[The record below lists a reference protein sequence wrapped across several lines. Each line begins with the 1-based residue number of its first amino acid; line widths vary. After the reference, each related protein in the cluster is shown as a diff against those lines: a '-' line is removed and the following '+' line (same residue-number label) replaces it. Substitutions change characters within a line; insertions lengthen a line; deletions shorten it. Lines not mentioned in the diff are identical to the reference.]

1 MLRGMAQMDLNR
13 RLNAN
18 RTLSVTMT
26 FLALVGWG
34 AFAYAAG
41 SSARTERDL
50 RAELAQS
57 TAAQDQLR
65 AERDQHQA
73 AVGDL
78 AQIQAKLASAR
89 GELETLA
96 RKREQATAQVAAV
109 QQELMVLTKR
119 RDEKQ
124 AKVSEKERARAA
136 KPASKPAR
144 LAARTKHE
152 T

>member
-1 MLRGMAQMDLNR
+1 MLRGMAQMDLKR
-13 RLNAN
+13 RLTAN

-41 SSARTERDL
+41 SSVSTERQL

-57 TAAQDQLR
+57 TAAQDQLL
-65 AERDQHQA
+65 AERNQQQA

-78 AQIQAKLASAR
+78 GQLQAKLASAR
-89 GELETLA
+89 EDLETLA
-96 RKREQATAQVAAV
+96 QKREQARAQIAAAH
-109 QQELMVLTKR
+109 QELMVLTKR

-124 AKVSEKERARAA
+124 AKVSETERARAT
-136 KPASKPAR
+136 KPVSKPAQ
-144 LAARTKHE
+144 LAART
-152 T
+152 

>member
-78 AQIQAKLASAR
+78 TQIQAKLVSAR
-89 GELETLA
+89 GELDTLA
-96 RKREQATAQVAAV
+96 QKRERATAQVAAV

-119 RDEKQ
+119 RDERQ
-124 AKVSEKERARAA
+124 ANGSEKGKVQAA
-136 KPASKPAR
+136 KPSGKPAR
-144 LAARTKHE
+144 LAGQTQPQ

>member
-41 SSARTERDL
+41 SSARTERQLRNDL
-50 RAELAQS
+50 TQS
-57 TAAQDQLR
+57 TATQDQLR
-65 AERDQHQA
+65 AEWDQQQA

-78 AQIQAKLASAR
+78 TQVQAKLASAR

-96 RKREQATAQVAAV
+96 RKREQATAQVAAAR
-109 QQELMVLTKR
+109 QELIVLTERRAEKR
-119 RDEKQ
+119 
-124 AKVSEKERARAA
+124 AKGSEKGKVQAA
-136 KPASKPAR
+136 KPSSK
-144 LAARTKHE
+144 
-152 T
+152 

>member
-26 FLALVGWG
+26 FLALLGWG

-41 SSARTERDL
+41 SSASTERSL
-50 RAELAQS
+50 RAEVAQS

-65 AERDQHQA
+65 AERNQQQA
-73 AVGDL
+73 IVGDL
-78 AQIQAKLASAR
+78 SQLQAKLASAR
-89 GELETLA
+89 EDLETLA
-96 RKREQATAQVAAV
+96 QKREQATSQIAAAH
-109 QQELMVLTKR
+109 QELMVLTKR

-124 AKVSEKERARAA
+124 AKVSETERARAT
-136 KPASKPAR
+136 KPVSKPAQ
-144 LAARTKHE
+144 L
-152 T
+152 

>member
-41 SSARTERDL
+41 SSARTERQL
-50 RAELAQS
+50 RNELTQS
-57 TAAQDQLR
+57 TATQDQLR
-65 AERDQHQA
+65 AEWDQQQA

-78 AQIQAKLASAR
+78 TQIQAKLASAR
-89 GELETLA
+89 GELEILA
-96 RKREQATAQVAAV
+96 QKRERATAQVAAV
-109 QQELMVLTKR
+109 QQELIVLMKR

-124 AKVSEKERARAA
+124 AKVSEKGSVRGA
-136 KPASKPAR
+136 KPSSKPAQI
-144 LAARTKHE
+144 AAQGKD
-152 T
+152 